1 MFTIVTNPL
10 HVLSTKH
17 QDALWWTL
25 TIICLPDYYFCKR
38 VPNFLQNSDKNYC
51 CCRNPGWHISGPFE
65 ETREEV
71 EVVKRQG
78 GKYLSFPL
86 SPSFCRRARLSNKS
100 DVAAWRRWCVGGP
113 YAPHEIGPSVRY
125 VPSCYPVPLWDMW
138 GFSAPRAGG
147 VIVEGP
153 LN

>member
-1 MFTIVTNPL
+1 MNFAAPL
-10 HVLSTKH
+10 PLSRIGFQTS
-17 QDALWWTL
+17 
-25 TIICLPDYYFCKR
+25 
-38 VPNFLQNSDKNYC
+38 QNS
-51 CCRNPGWHISGPFE
+51 GVG
-65 ETREEV
+65 
-71 EVVKRQG
+71 
-78 GKYLSFPL
+78 
-86 SPSFCRRARLSNKS
+86 
-100 DVAAWRRWCVGGP
+100 AACVCAWGP

>member
-1 MFTIVTNPL
+1 MLLRGV
-10 HVLSTKH
+10 
-17 QDALWWTL
+17 
-25 TIICLPDYYFCKR
+25 
-38 VPNFLQNSDKNYC
+38 
-51 CCRNPGWHISGPFE
+51 G
-65 ETREEV
+65 
-71 EVVKRQG
+71 
-78 GKYLSFPL
+78 
-86 SPSFCRRARLSNKS
+86 
-100 DVAAWRRWCVGGP
+100 DVCVWGP